1 MAIIYCESLRLVSQ
15 LRLDSANLLSFQ
27 QVHGPANRHRKP
39 GCLALDCSVLEHF
52 KPIRLRPCVSIV
64 GRSVTS
70 WCQDATRKRASSPS
84 VCGRY
89 GLLLVRSQTHNIES
103 CIMRWA
109 RVPCASA
116 DVEPLKGFITHLL
129 SFEYAG
135 GQSFGSGC
143 LHELVFSCA
152 ERGSRDPP
160 HQNQAAS
167 TRYASHPSMPM
178 PCPAPRPVKYP
189 SQWRG
194 PAAAAASAAS
204 QAPEPQLHRQVVRE
218 QPAERPAAQQL
229 QPIQEDGSG
238 YMSTESDSDTETN
251 DKALV
256 WHLDA
261 YFKYSVTRC
270 CC

>member
-1 MAIIYCESLRLVSQ
+1 MYCESLRLMSQ

-27 QVHGPANRHRKP
+27 QLLGPANRHRKP

-70 WCQDATRKRASSPS
+70 WCQDATRMRASSPS

-89 GLLLVRSQTHNIES
+89 GLLLVKSQAHNIES
-103 CIMRWA
+103 CNMRWA

-116 DVEPLKGFITHLL
+116 DVEPLKGVYAVV
-129 SFEYAG
+129 EYGG

-143 LHELVFSCA
+143 LHELVFFCA

-189 SQWRG
+189 FQWRG

>member
-1 MAIIYCESLRLVSQ
+1 MPLECGLLAQVYVAGMDCCSSKVKNTILSL
-15 LRLDSANLLSFQ
+15 ATCA
-27 QVHGPANRHRKP
+27 GP
-39 GCLALDCSVLEHF
+39 GCHAH
-52 KPIRLRPCVSIV
+52 RL
-64 GRSVTS
+64 TL
-70 WCQDATRKRASSPS
+70 SP
-84 VCGRY
+84 
-89 GLLLVRSQTHNIES
+89 L
-103 CIMRWA
+103 
-109 RVPCASA
+109 RVFMP
-116 DVEPLKGFITHLL
+116 HLL
-129 SFEYAG
+129 SSEYGG

-189 SQWRG
+189 FQWRG